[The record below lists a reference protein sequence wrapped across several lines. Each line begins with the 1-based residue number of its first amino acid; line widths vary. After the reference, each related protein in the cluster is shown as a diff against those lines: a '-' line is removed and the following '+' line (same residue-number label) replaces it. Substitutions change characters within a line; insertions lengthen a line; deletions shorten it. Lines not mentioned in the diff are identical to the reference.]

1 LSAPP
6 DSSASRIATERLA
19 ARDRLVVAGAAGLI
33 VVLAALYTVFGVGMQ
48 MTAVEMTAM
57 ARPIGQPMQ
66 MGGPLEWTAGYA
78 LLIFLMWW
86 VMMVAMMTPSAAP
99 VLLLFTAVKKTG
111 AEAAQAARLSLLFLS
126 GYLLAWGGFSA
137 LATALQWAL
146 EVWGLSSG
154 PMMTLSSRLIA
165 GGVLAAAG
173 LYQLTPLKQAC
184 LEHCKS
190 PAQFLS
196 RHARPGAAGALA
208 TGMHH
213 GAYCLGCCWGLMA
226 LLFVGGI
233 MNLYW
238 IAGLALYVLAEK
250 LLPGGLWFSRITGW
264 LLVLAGTLVM
274 ITS

>member
-1 LSAPP
+1 MSNSTFRA
-6 DSSASRIATERLA
+6 AERLA
-19 ARDRLVVAGAAGLI
+19 ARDRLVVIGATGLI
-33 VVLAALYTVFGVGMQ
+33 ILLAALYTIFGIGMQ
-48 MTAVEMTAM
+48 MTAVEMTRM
-57 ARPIGQPMQ
+57 AGPIGQPMQ
-66 MGGPLEWTAGYA
+66 MGGPRAWTPGYT

-99 VLLLFTAVKKTG
+99 VLLLFSAVKKAG
-111 AEAAQAARLSLLFLS
+111 PEGPQAPQLSLLFLC

-146 EVWGLSSG
+146 ESRGLSDG
-154 PMMTLSSRLIA
+154 PMMTLSSRLLA

-173 LYQLTPLKQAC
+173 LYQLTPVKDAC

-190 PAQFLS
+190 PAQFLAS
-196 RHARPGAAGALA
+196 HARPGAAGALL

-213 GAYCLGCCWGLMA
+213 GTYCLGCCWVLMA

-250 LLPGGLWFSRITGW
+250 LLPGGRWFSRATGV
-264 LLVLAGTLVM
+264 LLLAAGGWV
-274 ITS
+274 IFTS